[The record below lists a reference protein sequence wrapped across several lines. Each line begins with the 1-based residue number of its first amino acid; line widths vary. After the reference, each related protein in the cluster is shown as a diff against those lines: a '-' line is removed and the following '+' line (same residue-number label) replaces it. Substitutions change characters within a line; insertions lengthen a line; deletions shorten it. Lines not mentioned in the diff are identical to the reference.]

1 MNGLV
6 FIESGRAV
14 TDSLTVADVFKKDHR
29 HVLRDIEVQL
39 KKLSEAGEEKWGMSN
54 FGRTQYQ
61 NEQNGQ
67 WYPKFNLTEDAFAI
81 VVMAYVTPE
90 AMKMKVKFLGE
101 FKRMREELSKPRELT
116 RLELIEL
123 ARESELARIEESK
136 KRIEAEQRAS
146 EYQFQLQEQAPKVLF
161 ADAVTTSHD
170 TILIR
175 DLAKVLKQNGID
187 IGAKRLFE
195 ELRER
200 GFLIKQ
206 KSADWNSPTQRA
218 MELGLF
224 QIKETPIVHSD
235 GHVTLS
241 RTPKVT
247 GKGQVYFVKLFKRVE
262 GMLVSQ

>member
-1 MNGLV
+1 MNELIQFVYQGKQPIRTVVISGEPWFVAKDVCDVLEHSNPAMAVKGLDDDEKGISKV
-6 FIESGRAV
+6 YTPSGDQDMAVVSESGLY
-14 TDSLTVADVFKKDHR
+14 SLVIR
-29 HVLRDIEVQL
+29 
-39 KKLSEAGEEKWGMSN
+39 SN
-54 FGRTQYQ
+54 
-61 NEQNGQ
+61 
-67 WYPKFNLTEDAFAI
+67 K
-81 VVMAYVTPE
+81 PE
-90 AMKMKVKFLGE
+90 AKA
-101 FKRMREELSKPRELT
+101 FKRWITHEVIPSIRKTGSYGTPRELT
-116 RLELIEL
+116 RLELIEM
-123 ARESELARIEESK
+123 ARESELGRIEESK

-175 DLAKVLKQNGID
+175 DLAKVPKQNGID

-206 KSADWNSPTQRA
+206 KSADYNSPTQRA

-262 GMLVSQ
+262 GLSVSQ